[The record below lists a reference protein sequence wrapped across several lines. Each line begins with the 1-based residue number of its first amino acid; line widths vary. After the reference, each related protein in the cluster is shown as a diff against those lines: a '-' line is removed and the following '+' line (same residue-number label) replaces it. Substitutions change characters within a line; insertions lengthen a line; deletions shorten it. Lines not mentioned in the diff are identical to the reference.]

1 MTALELITNALYEIN
16 AVPPGETAS
25 SDDAALGLSKL
36 NRLLDNW
43 NAESLFIYGTTL
55 SDFTLTINH
64 NPHTIG
70 VSGSG
75 ADFIVATA
83 RPPKIEAAALILT
96 DQTPNIYS
104 PLEIVDGDWWI
115 NNPTPTLATQV
126 PYYLYPNYSWPLGQ
140 IYLWPV
146 PTTAYGIRLKLW
158 TLLSQLAL
166 TDTFS
171 LPPGYQDAITLSL
184 AESLTAPHGAQLSP
198 ILVKNA
204 SEARARIKSLNSEA
218 PTMTCDAAVQ
228 SVDSLPLSSMA
239 NFLSGFFN

>member
-1 MTALELITNALYEIN
+1 MTALELITNAIWKSMP
-16 AVPPGETAS
+16 ACPGKLAS

-75 ADFIVATA
+75 ADFIVTTA

-115 NNPTPTLATQV
+115 NNPTPDV
-126 PYYLYPNYSWPLGQ
+126 SNSSS
-140 IYLWPV
+140 
-146 PTTAYGIRLKLW
+146 
-158 TLLSQLAL
+158 LLS
-166 TDTFS
+166 
-171 LPPGYQDAITLSL
+171 LPELLMAPGSDLSL
-184 AESLTAPHGAQLSP
+184 AGSDNRLWDQ
-198 ILVKNA
+198 I
-204 SEARARIKSLNSEA
+204 EAV
-218 PTMTCDAAVQ
+218 DAALAIGI
-228 SVDSLPLSSMA
+228 D
-239 NFLSGFFN
+239 

>member
-1 MTALELITNALYEIN
+1 MTALELITNAMLEIN
-16 AVPPGETAS
+16 ASMPGEALQA
-25 SDDAALGLSKL
+25 DDAALGLSKL

-115 NNPTPTLATQV
+115 NNPTPTLS
-126 PYYLYPNYSWPLGQ
+126 NSSS
-140 IYLWPV
+140 
-146 PTTAYGIRLKLW
+146 
-158 TLLSQLAL
+158 LLS
-166 TDTFS
+166 
-171 LPPGYQDAITLSL
+171 LPELLMAAGSDLSL
-184 AESLTAPHGAQLSP
+184 AGSDNRLWDQ
-198 ILVKNA
+198 I
-204 SEARARIKSLNSEA
+204 EAV
-218 PTMTCDAAVQ
+218 DAALAVGI
-228 SVDSLPLSSMA
+228 D
-239 NFLSGFFN
+239 